1 MAAKKS
7 GGKKAGAAKK
17 GMGFNAAAAQIQR
30 KSGVSPTA
38 ARAILASS
46 ARKASPAAK
55 RANPNLK
62 HVMPKK
68 KGGK

>member
-1 MAAKKS
+1 MAAKKAAAKS
-7 GGKKAGAAKK
+7 GAKK
-17 GMGFNAAAAQIQR
+17 GMGFGAAAKQVAS
-30 KSGVSPTA
+30 KSGVSPQA

-62 HVMPKK
+62 QVLPKK
-68 KGGK
+68 KGG